1 MQPITLASHA
11 IWPSG
16 LCTMQVAAR
25 ATSADSLAESEMSAT
40 LPDSNDE
47 ESDDSEASDGED
59 TEWEPQQ
66 GAPPPV
72 ADGVTKLAEGI
83 LDADV
88 KEVYSRLLADQVCH
102 IDPLLD
108 QLWAWAALSWH
119 SVSQECRGC
128 LGKRCEGVLQ
138 PSPGWSGYLWCIAQ
152 RLIMETHSQLL
163 ADRTGHEGCPTIWPG
178 PAMHARGRD
187 TFSGS

>member
-1 MQPITLASHA
+1 MTIQLMR
-11 IWPSG
+11 SG
-16 LCTMQVAAR
+16 QAACARVQVAAR

-40 LPDSNDE
+40 LPDSADE

-102 IDPLLD
+102 P
-108 QLWAWAALSWH
+108 
-119 SVSQECRGC
+119 
-128 LGKRCEGVLQ
+128 
-138 PSPGWSGYLWCIAQ
+138 
-152 RLIMETHSQLL
+152 
-163 ADRTGHEGCPTIWPG
+163 
-178 PAMHARGRD
+178 
-187 TFSGS
+187 

>member
-1 MQPITLASHA
+1 MTIQLMR
-11 IWPSG
+11 SG
-16 LCTMQVAAR
+16 QAACARVQVAAR

-40 LPDSNDE
+40 LPDSADE
-47 ESDDSEASDGED
+47 ESNDSEASDGED

-102 IDPLLD
+102 P
-108 QLWAWAALSWH
+108 
-119 SVSQECRGC
+119 
-128 LGKRCEGVLQ
+128 
-138 PSPGWSGYLWCIAQ
+138 
-152 RLIMETHSQLL
+152 
-163 ADRTGHEGCPTIWPG
+163 
-178 PAMHARGRD
+178 
-187 TFSGS
+187 

>member
-1 MQPITLASHA
+1 
-11 IWPSG
+11 
-16 LCTMQVAAR
+16 MQVAAR

-40 LPDSNDE
+40 LPDSADE

-88 KEVYSRLLADQVCH
+88 KEVYSRLLADQVC
-102 IDPLLD
+102 
-108 QLWAWAALSWH
+108 
-119 SVSQECRGC
+119 
-128 LGKRCEGVLQ
+128 
-138 PSPGWSGYLWCIAQ
+138 PS
-152 RLIMETHSQLL
+152 
-163 ADRTGHEGCPTIWPG
+163 
-178 PAMHARGRD
+178 
-187 TFSGS
+187 